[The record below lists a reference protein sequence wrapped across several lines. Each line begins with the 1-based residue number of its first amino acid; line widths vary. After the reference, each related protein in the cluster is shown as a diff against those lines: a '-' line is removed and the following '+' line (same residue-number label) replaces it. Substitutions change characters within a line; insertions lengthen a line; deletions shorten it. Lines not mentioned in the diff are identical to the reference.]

1 MSIEKIPLGVTV
13 RQIEYVDDPTVSTAA
28 HPVYALLISREV
40 DVDQSHL
47 IDDGLTAEHRKGI
60 KDEKDN
66 KRMAKQVEADLGGF
80 DVDQEWV
87 EEIERE
93 ECFEIEKRYGG
104 APPIPQS
111 KYEVWVSVLVP
122 INLLSLLDITSDEIS
137 CISKMMDASNW
148 QILDTYQLDEYE
160 HGMSMKVMTLSDV
173 SLYIWT

>member
-47 IDDGLTAEHRKGI
+47 IDDGLTAEQRKEI

-122 INLLSLLDITSDEIS
+122 IAHSLLDITSNQNS
-137 CISKMMDASNW
+137 CNSKMMDASNW

-173 SLYIWT
+173 SLYSWT

>member
-47 IDDGLTAEHRKGI
+47 IDDGLTVEQRKEI

-80 DVDQEWV
+80 DVDQEW
-87 EEIERE
+87 
-93 ECFEIEKRYGG
+93 
-104 APPIPQS
+104 
-111 KYEVWVSVLVP
+111 
-122 INLLSLLDITSDEIS
+122 
-137 CISKMMDASNW
+137 
-148 QILDTYQLDEYE
+148 
-160 HGMSMKVMTLSDV
+160 
-173 SLYIWT
+173 